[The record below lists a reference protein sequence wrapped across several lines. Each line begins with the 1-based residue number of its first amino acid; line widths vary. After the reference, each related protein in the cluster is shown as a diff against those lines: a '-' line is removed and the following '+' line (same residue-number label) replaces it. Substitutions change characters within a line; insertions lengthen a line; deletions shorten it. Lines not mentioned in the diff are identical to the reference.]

1 MRRILLIAP
10 LAALVSASVAFAAT
24 GRTSVRAVSLH
35 DAMQRTAHVSSQRF
49 AVDVRITKGRQP
61 VTLHV
66 RGASGPSALSM
77 KMRTDDLTLPD
88 GTVVPGMD
96 GAVLVDGP
104 FLYERAPNGMAV
116 GKLRWLRQ
124 RLADLSPASPDLS
137 NIRNMTPVTLL
148 QVLGEARMQ
157 RVPLHAGDAWVFRG
171 ALAYDDPVVRR
182 GLSSLTGNVEFRGL
196 RITAWVGGDRL
207 LHRLRIT
214 GRTADGASALRLDAR
229 LYAFG
234 RHVHVQP
241 PALGSFLDA
250 KREQLTN

>member
-1 MRRILLIAP
+1 MRRIAILAP
-10 LAALVSASVAFAAT
+10 LAALVAASVAYAAA
-24 GRTSVRAVSLH
+24 GRTAEPVSLA
-35 DAMQRTAHVSSQRF
+35 DAMKRTAHVSSQRF
-49 AVDVRITKGRQP
+49 AVDVEITKGRQP
-61 VTLHV
+61 VGLHV

-77 KMRTDDLTLPD
+77 KMTTDELTLPD
-88 GTVVPGMD
+88 GTVVPGVD

-124 RLADLSPASPDLS
+124 RLADLSPASPDLR

-148 QVLGEARMQ
+148 QVLGEARMHPV
-157 RVPLHAGDAWVFRG
+157 RSGGAARVFRG

-196 RITAWVGGDRL
+196 RITTWVGRDRL

-214 GRTADGASALRLDAR
+214 GRTADRSSTLRLEAR

-234 RHVHVQP
+234 RRVHVQP
-241 PALGSFLDA
+241 PAPGSFLDA